1 MSRLKQ
7 IQIIDNAI
15 VAIASIAESQC
26 SLSEND
32 RNVLNET
39 LKKLHS
45 LKRKKGKTN
54 KLIQQEIAEAIS
66 LLITFFQG

>member
-26 SLSEND
+26 SLSEKD

-39 LKKLHS
+39 LNKLHS